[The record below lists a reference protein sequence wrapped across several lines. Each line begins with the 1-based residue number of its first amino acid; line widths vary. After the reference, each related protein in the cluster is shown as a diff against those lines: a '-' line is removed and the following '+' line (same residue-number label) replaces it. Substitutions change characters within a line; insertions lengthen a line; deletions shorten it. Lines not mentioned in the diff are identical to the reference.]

1 MTGSPRL
8 WVIDGHRKEAFFAP
22 LLPLLQGSVEYVT
35 SARAALGPAAAIDLV
50 LLNDETWPYCA
61 EALAASRASGVP
73 SLHLADGILEWHNLW
88 ENPRSLS
95 ESQGSPLFQ
104 PLLCDKIACL
114 GRSQARM
121 LDALG
126 NAGRCEVT
134 GTPRFD
140 HLLGLTRRTREPSQ
154 PVRILVAT
162 ASQPAF
168 TDAQR
173 RSVGESLAAVK
184 RWVETKGEAN
194 GTRVEIEWRLT
205 AGLDVSLGLA
215 EGLAVGVAE
224 GRPDLVEQLL
234 GVDALI
240 TTPSTLQL
248 EGMLLGL
255 PVALLDFANRPHY
268 VPAAF
273 TATAERHLDE
283 LFAGL
288 VSPPAARMLLQEAIL
303 DDALEWRTPAAP
315 RVAALVDRMV
325 ALGRQARQQGQP
337 LEWPARLLPASTAP
351 EAEPRALV
359 RAALHQGHPLLSEG
373 DVDALRTEVAHLRRA
388 LRLRPSQIVYRV
400 LCEIDRRLTWTRH
413 G

>member
-1 MTGSPRL
+1 MSTLPRI
-8 WVIDGHRKEAFFAP
+8 WVIDGHLKEPFFAP
-22 LLPLLQGSVEYVT
+22 LLPHLPASVEYVT
-35 SARAALGPAAAIDLV
+35 SARAALGPPDGIDLV

-61 EALAASRASGVP
+61 EALSASRARGVP

-88 ENPRSLS
+88 ENPRTLS

-121 LDALG
+121 LEALG

-140 HLLGLTRRTREPSQ
+140 RLLGKARRTRPASEPFR
-154 PVRILVAT
+154 VLVAT
-162 ASQPAF
+162 ANQPAF

-173 RSVGESLAAVK
+173 RGVEESLAAVK
-184 RWVETKGEAN
+184 RWADRQGRAK
-194 GTRVEIEWRLT
+194 RVEIEWRLT
-205 AGLDVSLGLA
+205 AGLDVSLDLA
-215 EGLAVGVAE
+215 ESQSPA
-224 GRPDLVEQLL
+224 PDLSEQLAR
-234 GVDALI
+234 VDALV

-273 TATAERHLDE
+273 TVTAECHLDE
-283 LFAGL
+283 MFAHL
-288 VSPPAARMLLQEAIL
+288 LSPPAARMLLQEAIL

-315 RVAALVDRMV
+315 RVAALVNRMV
-325 ALGRQARQQGQP
+325 ILRQQARRHGQP
-337 LEWPARLLPASTAP
+337 LEFPARLVPASTAQ
-351 EAEPRALV
+351 EVEPRAFV
-359 RAALHQGHPLLSEG
+359 RAALHEGHPLLSDA
-373 DVDALRTEVAHLRRA
+373 DVDGLRTEVAHLRRA
-388 LRLRPSQIVYRV
+388 LRLRPTQIAYRA
-400 LCEIDRRLTWTRH
+400 LCELDRRLTRTRH